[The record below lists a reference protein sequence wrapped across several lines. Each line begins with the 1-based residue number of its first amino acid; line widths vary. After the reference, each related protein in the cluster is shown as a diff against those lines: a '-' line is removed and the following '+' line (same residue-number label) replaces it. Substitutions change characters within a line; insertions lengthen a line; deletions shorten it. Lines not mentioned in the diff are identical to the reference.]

1 MCSILSFSGPKSTA
15 TKTATAAVSAITE
28 EIFDDHATPIT
39 EKDKENILMQQQ
51 ETQLQTQ
58 TVAESLPPTEIATAT
73 PLTTTPQMSRE
84 STEKTVAEKNTV
96 TDNLQKKDEAST
108 KKGPNTVE
116 ILSNELIDLN
126 NKSNTNAITEILQ
139 TKEVSPKKTST
150 RFTPLVIKET
160 EENLHYFNKIKL
172 IFLHFSHLLPIVNLL
187 IIAAAPL

>member
-1 MCSILSFSGPKSTA
+1 MCSTLSFSGPKSTA
-15 TKTATAAVSAITE
+15 TKTATTAVSAITE

-58 TVAESLPPTEIATAT
+58 TVGESLPPTEIATAT
-73 PLTTTPQMSRE
+73 PLTTTQMARE
-84 STEKTVAEKNTV
+84 STEKTVAEKNPV
-96 TDNLQKKDEAST
+96 TDNQQKKDEAST

-160 EENLHYFNKIKL
+160 EENLHYINKIKL